1 MDSPLLWSL
10 IALQIAFGAFDTLF
24 HHELTERLAW
34 RASQKDELR
43 LHGVRN
49 LFYAAIFLV
58 LGWTEPKGAFAVLL
72 LIVLAVEIVITLLD
86 FVEEDRSRRLPP
98 SERVLHTLLALN
110 YGAILAL
117 LAPRLFAWAGQ
128 ATGASIVD
136 HGALSWLCVA
146 AALGTI
152 LFGLRDL
159 SAARRL
165 ARLEPRR
172 PGPLAAGLKAGA
184 RVLVTGATG
193 FIGSRLVEA
202 MVAQG
207 VHVTALVRDPKRAM
221 DKLPAPVR
229 LVTDLSAI
237 RNDETIDAVI
247 HLAGEPLADGLW
259 TEKKKRRVVESRCAL
274 TQDLIALMARLGEAP
289 EVFIAA
295 SAVGWYGVSGDEPL
309 TERDSPSDA
318 GFSHESCAAVEEAA
332 RGAEI
337 LGVRVVR
344 LRIGLVLDP
353 AGGLLARML
362 LPFEFG
368 MGAPFGHGRQMMSWI
383 SRDDLVRLIVYV
395 LRSPALAGPVNA
407 VAPHAVSNNDFSR
420 SLAAALGR
428 PMVFRIPA
436 APLRF
441 LLGAFAD
448 ELLLGG
454 QNVKPAKALAAGF
467 MFADVDVGT
476 ALARMLGARNG
487 LTEAKAPGGLG
498 REARATGLV

>member
-10 IALQIAFGAFDTLF
+10 IALQIAFGAFDTLY
-24 HHELTERLAW
+24 HHEFTERLPW

-58 LGWTEPKGAFAVLL
+58 IGWTEPTGAFAVALL
-72 LIVLAVEIVITLLD
+72 GALAIEIVITLMD
-86 FVEEDRSRRLPP
+86 FVEEDRSRRLPA

-117 LAPRLFAWAGQ
+117 LTPQLLAWSAEATTVRLVQ
-128 ATGASIVD
+128 
-136 HGALSWLCVA
+136 HGLMSWLCIVGA
-146 AALGTI
+146 GGTA

-159 SAARRL
+159 GAARRL
-165 ARLEPRR
+165 TRMKARR
-172 PGPLAAGLKAGA
+172 PAPLAAGLKAGS
-184 RVLVTGATG
+184 RVLVTGASG

-202 MVAQG
+202 MVAEG

-221 DKLPAPVR
+221 DKLPAPIR
-229 LVTDLSAI
+229 LVTDLSVI
-237 RNDETIDAVI
+237 RNDEVVDAVI

-259 TEKKKRRVVESRCAL
+259 TEKKKRRVVDSRRGL
-274 TQDLIALMARLGEAP
+274 TQELIGLMARLGRTP

-309 TERDSPSDA
+309 TEADSACDA
-318 GFSHESCAAVEEAA
+318 SFSHESCAAVEETA

-368 MGAPFGHGRQMMSWI
+368 LGAPFGDGRQMMSWI
-383 SRDDLVRLIVYV
+383 TRDDLVRLIVYAV
-395 LRSPALAGPVNA
+395 RNPALAGAVNA
-407 VAPHAVSNNDFSR
+407 TAPRAATNNAFTK
-420 SLAAALGR
+420 SLARALGR
-428 PMVFRIPA
+428 PALFRIPA
-436 APLRF
+436 GPLRL
-441 LLGAFAD
+441 LLGAFAE

-454 QNVKPAKALAAGF
+454 QNVRPAKALAAGF
-467 MFADVDVGT
+467 VFADADLQT
-476 ALARMLGARNG
+476 ALCEMTGARARDAARTASIG
-487 LTEAKAPGGLG
+487 PALAPA
-498 REARATGLV
+498 E

>member
-10 IALQIAFGAFDTLF
+10 IALQIAFGAFDTLY
-24 HHELTERLAW
+24 HHEFTERLPW

-58 LGWTEPKGAFAVLL
+58 IGWTEPKGAFAIALL
-72 LIVLAVEIVITLLD
+72 AVLAIEIIITLAD
-86 FVEEDRSRRLPP
+86 FVEEDRSRRLPA

-117 LAPRLFAWAGQ
+117 LAPVLFAWSGE
-128 ATGASIVD
+128 ATGVGLVS
-136 HGALSWLCVA
+136 HGWMSWLCVFGA
-146 AALGTI
+146 VGTA

-159 SAARRL
+159 GAARRL
-165 ARLEPRR
+165 ARMKARR
-172 PGPLAAGLKAGA
+172 PASLAAGLKAGS

-202 MVAQG
+202 IVAEG

-221 DKLPAPVR
+221 EKLPAPIR
-229 LVTDLSAI
+229 LVTDLSSI
-237 RNDETIDAVI
+237 RNDETVDAVI

-259 TEKKKRRVVESRCAL
+259 TEKKKARVVESRKGL
-274 TQDLIALMARLGEAP
+274 TQDLIGLMARLSHAP

-295 SAVGWYGVSGDEPL
+295 SAVGWYGMSGDEPL
-309 TERDSPSDA
+309 TEADSACDES
-318 GFSHESCAAVEEAA
+318 FSHESCAAVEEAA

-368 MGAPFGHGRQMMSWI
+368 LGAPFGHGRQMMSWI
-383 SRDDLVRLIVYV
+383 SRDDLVRLIVYAV
-395 LRSPALAGPVNA
+395 RNSALAGAVNA
-407 VAPHAVSNNDFSR
+407 TAPRAATNNAFTKA
-420 SLAAALGR
+420 LATALGR
-428 PMVFRIPA
+428 PAVFRIPA
-436 APLRF
+436 APLR
-441 LLGAFAD
+441 LALGAFAE

-454 QNVKPAKALAAGF
+454 QNVRPAKALAAGF
-467 MFADVDVGT
+467 VFADADLET
-476 ALARMLGARNG
+476 ALREMTGARARAPARMIGESAAL
-487 LTEAKAPGGLG
+487 APA
-498 REARATGLV
+498 E